1 MINAA
6 QSEEDLMIPRSNR
19 FEHLKG
25 QRKGWCSIRVN
36 DQWRLIFQWKSG
48 DAYEV
53 RLIDYH

>member
-1 MINAA
+1 
-6 QSEEDLMIPRSNR
+6 MIPRSNR